1 MIQYIFYILASVF
14 LSSYYSYSCC
24 WYHDVECVLVSVYSH
39 LLHICLDASHFQL
52 NLLRVWKLRHLTA
65 QSFEF
70 QKKSSANMFSIVKAR
85 EKCLYN
91 LVIANHMWYMF
102 VYLCPLT
109 YAKFFFFAAEFPNNL
124 FGKSRVSLNLRWGL
138 VTVWFPWMSQR
149 IFGFCLPNRGHK
161 RQKHASDGQVT
172 HIDSHWLT
180 WRCHDSPY

>member
-1 MIQYIFYILASVF
+1 
-14 LSSYYSYSCC
+14 
-24 WYHDVECVLVSVYSH
+24 
-39 LLHICLDASHFQL
+39 
-52 NLLRVWKLRHLTA
+52 
-65 QSFEF
+65 
-70 QKKSSANMFSIVKAR
+70 MFSIVKAR

-109 YAKFFFFAAEFPNNL
+109 YAKLFFFAAEFPNNL

-172 HIDSHWLT
+172 HIDSHWRKHDDVMTHLISWDSVMTEQGGYVALEALRLSWHLSQHSQLQLNTTSTSEFLASAFNFSASVLT
-180 WRCHDSPY
+180 SEQARLSGDWDLSCF